1 MSKLSD
7 IKLLNKSI
15 SQGSIY
21 QINKKNTLGSFTTL
35 EGVSKEPSHTSIE
48 SFLPN
53 GSHTDENDAR
63 VQDSGGTDARY
74 EDLSLNELYEI
85 YSGKIAT
92 LEGLLNTF
100 KSSTADPTDGDNYIA
115 TPPSGNLAYTPDG
128 GSNYLSIP
136 YNDAIASSIDGTAVT
151 MGEAA
156 YNATLSDSNTT
167 DQALLTCG
175 NMPTSGVGSALSP
188 SNNSLTSG
196 SDGIE
201 DAAESVIK
209 ASICNPY
216 TNSSYTGNESTDF
229 QDIINLIAQLNE
241 IVEQMKIKME
251 AAGADSDTSIG
262 MIADVTETLDYY
274 TSRFEYMLKYKVRFS
289 DITNVNTPP
298 SSITDNSSG
307 YLEIEGLKFESAQ
320 LLYMSLLLG
329 TLVAGAVTVGAIIKS
344 NKQ

>member
-63 VQDSGGTDARY
+63 VQDSGGNGTRY
-74 EDLSLNELYEI
+74 EELSLNELYEI
-85 YSGKIAT
+85 YSGKIASLDQALNDFETPVSTPAPGDSSNEYQLYKATNTSGTHYFSNDGTNYSAIPYFDTT
-92 LEGLLNTF
+92 LTPSTNT
-100 KSSTADPTDGDNYIA
+100 KPTDWTEDS
-115 TPPSGNLAYTPDG
+115 TSD
-128 GSNYLSIP
+128 
-136 YNDAIASSIDGTAVT
+136 
-151 MGEAA
+151 
-156 YNATLSDSNTT
+156 LSDTTTT
-167 DQALLTCG
+167 DQVLLTCN
-175 NMPTSGVGSALSP
+175 NMPTTDHDG
-188 SNNSLTSG
+188 NNSGLSG
-196 SDGIE
+196 SNLITAAIDSAT
-201 DAAESVIK
+201 DAQIK
-209 ASICNPY
+209 AGICNPY
-216 TNSSYTGNESTDF
+216 TNGTDAANYA
-229 QDIINLIAQLNE
+229 DIINLIAQLNE
-241 IVEQMKIKME
+241 IAEQMKIKME
-251 AAGADSDTSIG
+251 AAGEESDTSIG
-262 MIADVTETLDYY
+262 MIADVTENLDYY

-289 DITNVNTPP
+289 DITDVDTPP

>member
-63 VQDSGGTDARY
+63 FQDSGGNDARY

-85 YSGKIAT
+85 YSGKIASLDQELKDFEPLAATTPPAPGDSSNEYQLYKATNTSGTHYFTNDGTTYSAIPYFNTT
-92 LEGLLNTF
+92 LTPTTNT
-100 KSSTADPTDGDNYIA
+100 SPTDWTQD
-115 TPPSGNLAYTPDG
+115 S
-128 GSNYLSIP
+128 
-136 YNDAIASSIDGTAVT
+136 
-151 MGEAA
+151 
-156 YNATLSDSNTT
+156 TLSDTTTT
-167 DQALLTCG
+167 DQVLLTCN
-175 NMPTSGVGSALSP
+175 NMPTTDHDSNSSGL
-188 SNNSLTSG
+188 SG
-196 SDGIE
+196 SNLITAAIDQAT
-201 DAAESVIK
+201 DAEIK
-209 ASICNPY
+209 AGICNPY
-216 TNSSYTGNESTDF
+216 TDGTDAGNY

-241 IVEQMKIKME
+241 IAEQMKIKME
-251 AAGADSDTSIG
+251 AAGEESDTSIG
-262 MIADVTETLDYY
+262 MIADVTENLDYY

-289 DITNVNTPP
+289 DITDVDTPP

>member
-53 GSHTDENDAR
+53 ASHTDANNAR
-63 VQDSGGTDARY
+63 VQDSDANNVRY
-74 EDLSLNELYEI
+74 EDLSLDELYEI
-85 YSGKIAT
+85 YSGKIASLDQA
-92 LEGLLNTF
+92 LESFNP
-100 KSSTADPTDGDNYIA
+100 TAPDEGDNYVAI
-115 TPPSGNLAYTPDG
+115 PPSGSNLGYTSDG
-128 GSNYLSIP
+128 GSTYLSIP

-156 YNATLSDSNTT
+156 YDATLSDSNTT

-175 NMPTSGVGSALSP
+175 NMPTSTLVSALTP

-196 SDGIE
+196 SDGIQV
-201 DAAESVIK
+201 AAESVIK

-216 TNSSYTGNESTDF
+216 TNSSYTGTESTDF

-241 IVEQMKIKME
+241 IVEQMKIKMD

-262 MIADVTETLDYY
+262 SIPDVTQTLDYY

-289 DITNVNTPP
+289 DITDVNTPP
-298 SSITDNSSG
+298 SSISDNSSG

>member
-53 GSHTDENDAR
+53 ASHTDAANSR
-63 VQDSGGTDARY
+63 VQDSGGSNVRY

-85 YSGKIAT
+85 YSGKIASLDQA
-92 LEGLLNTF
+92 LELFNP
-100 KSSTADPTDGDNYIA
+100 TAPDEGDNYVM
-115 TPPSGNLAYTPDG
+115 TPTTSANNIAYTSDG
-128 GSNYLSIP
+128 GSTYLSIP
-136 YNDAIASSIDGTAVT
+136 YNDAIASSIDGSVT
-151 MGEAA
+151 MGEAG
-156 YNATLSDSNTT
+156 YDATLSDSNTT

-175 NMPTSGVGSALSP
+175 NMPTDSGIPSSP
-188 SNNSLTSG
+188 TSHNLNTV
-196 SDGIE
+196 DIQN
-201 DAAESVIK
+201 AAESLIK

-216 TNSSYTGNESTDF
+216 TNSTYDSGNESTNF
-229 QDIINLIAQLNE
+229 EDIINLIAQLNE
-241 IVEQMKIKME
+241 IAEQMKIKMD

-262 MIADVTETLDYY
+262 SIPDVTQTLDYY

-289 DITNVNTPP
+289 DITDVDTPP

>member
-53 GSHTDENDAR
+53 GSHTDAADSR
-63 VQDSGGTDARY
+63 VQDVNGDARY
-74 EDLSLNELYEI
+74 ENLSLDELYEI
-85 YSGKIAT
+85 YSEKIRILDQSLNDFEPLAGSTPVPGDSSSEYTLYKAT
-92 LEGLLNTF
+92 NGGGTHYFSN
-100 KSSTADPTDGDNYIA
+100 
-115 TPPSGNLAYTPDG
+115 DG
-128 GSNYLSIP
+128 GATISAIP
-136 YNDAIASSIDGTAVT
+136 YFDSLTKDTATSPNDWRQDSTND
-151 MGEAA
+151 
-156 YNATLSDSNTT
+156 LSDTTTT
-167 DQALLTCG
+167 DQVLLTCN
-175 NMPTSGVGSALSP
+175 NMPTTD
-188 SNNSLTSG
+188 NDNSSLSG
-196 SDGIE
+196 SISKLITASIDQAT
-201 DAAESVIK
+201 DDQIK
-209 ASICNPY
+209 AGICNPY
-216 TNSSYTGNESTDF
+216 TNSTDAGNYE
-229 QDIINLIAQLNE
+229 DIINLIAQLNE
-241 IVEQMKIKME
+241 IAEQMKIKM
-251 AAGADSDTSIG
+251 DDNSDTSIG
-262 MIADVTETLDYY
+262 SIPDVTQTLDYY

-289 DITNVNTPP
+289 DITDVNTPP
-298 SSITDNSSG
+298 SSISDNSSG